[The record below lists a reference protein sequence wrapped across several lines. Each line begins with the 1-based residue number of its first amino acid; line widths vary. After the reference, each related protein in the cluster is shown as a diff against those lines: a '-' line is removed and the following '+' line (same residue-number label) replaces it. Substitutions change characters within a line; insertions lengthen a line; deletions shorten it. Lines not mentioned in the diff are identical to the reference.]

1 MSTTY
6 TISSDTKTVT
16 ISLSTVIPGTPS
28 TDDYALVAV
37 LEPAPGTVKV
47 RYIAPDVV
55 GVIRAFMASQV
66 DPSNNSLYPN
76 IEAMLFAS
84 TEKLFVDNVGTHY
97 PASVQTALNNVS
109 TAKAALQTAIGSV
122 ITELVLL

>member
-16 ISLSTVIPGTPS
+16 LSLANAIPGTPA
-28 TDDYALVAV
+28 TDDYAMVAV
-37 LEPAPGTVKV
+37 LEPAQGTVKV

-66 DPSNNSLYPN
+66 DPSNNPLYPN

-97 PASVQTALNNVS
+97 PASVQTALSNVA
-109 TAKAALQTAIGSV
+109 TAQTALQTAIGTV
-122 ITELVLL
+122 IAELVLL